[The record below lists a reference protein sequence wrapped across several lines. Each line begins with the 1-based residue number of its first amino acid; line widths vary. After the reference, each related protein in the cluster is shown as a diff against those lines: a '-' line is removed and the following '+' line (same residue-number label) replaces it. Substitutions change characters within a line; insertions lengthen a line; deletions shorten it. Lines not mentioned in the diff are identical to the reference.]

1 MNSKSS
7 LMTLVT
13 NKENVEKANSD
24 TEITNY
30 PDDTKAIYKWK
41 E

>member
-1 MNSKSS
+1 MS
-7 LMTLVT
+7 LVT

-24 TEITNY
+24 ADLTNY
-30 PDDTKAIYKWK
+30 PDNKKAIYKWK